1 MSKIR
6 VIILQ
11 SNRKA
16 LIKETDP
23 KKPYTKHQEGHY
35 ILASEA
41 VANYEVDGLV
51 KGSEII
57 FFQGNPNPISY
68 GSIDEK
74 SGAVADRSGEYMDR
88 YVMENALKQT
98 SLGPKVDLGNLVGY
112 LSWFKSPLNLIYLL
126 MGLTVAWG
134 VVTQI
139 MESMA

>member
-16 LIKETDP
+16 LIKETNP
-23 KKPYTKHQEGHY
+23 KRPYAKHQKGHY

-41 VANYEVDGLV
+41 VANYEVDGVV

-74 SGAVADRSGEYMDR
+74 TGVIEDRSGEYMDR

-98 SLGPKVDLGNLVGY
+98 SLGPKVDIGNLIGY
-112 LSWFKSPLNLIYLL
+112 LSWFKSPVNLIYLL
-126 MGLTVAWG
+126 MGFAILWG
-134 VVTQI
+134 VIVQV

>member
-16 LIKETDP
+16 LIKETNP

-41 VANYEVDGLV
+41 VANYEVDGV
-51 KGSEII
+51 VEGSEII

-68 GSIDEK
+68 DSIDEK
-74 SGAVADRSGEYMDR
+74 TGDVEDRSGEYMDR

-98 SLGPKVDLGNLVGY
+98 SLGPKVDLGNLIAS
-112 LSWFKSPLNLIYLL
+112 LSWFKSPTNLVYLL
-126 MGLTVAWG
+126 MALVIAYALLIEALG
-134 VVTQI
+134 
-139 MESMA
+139 MS

>member
-16 LIKETDP
+16 LITETSP
-23 KKPYTKHQEGHY
+23 KKPYTKHQQGHY

-41 VANYEVDGLV
+41 VANYEVDGV
-51 KGSEII
+51 VEGSEII

-68 GSIDEK
+68 SSIDEK
-74 SGAVADRSGEYMDR
+74 TGDITDRSSKYMDR

-98 SLGPKVDLGNLVGY
+98 SLGPKVDLGNLIAS
-112 LSWFKSPLNLIYLL
+112 LSWFKSPTNLVYLL
-126 MGLTVAWG
+126 MGG
-134 VVTQI
+134 VI
-139 MESMA
+139 AYALILEALGLS

>member
-16 LIKETDP
+16 LITETNP
-23 KKPYTKHQEGHY
+23 KKPYTKHQDGHY

-41 VANYEVDGLV
+41 VANYEVEGVV

-57 FFQGNPNPISY
+57 FFQGNPNPISHA
-68 GSIDEK
+68 SIDKET
-74 SGAVADRSGEYMDR
+74 GAVTDRSGEYMDR

-98 SLGPKVDLGNLVGY
+98 SLGPRVDLGNLIAS
-112 LSWFKSPLNLIYLL
+112 LSWFKSPTNLVYLL
-126 MGLTVAWG
+126 MGLVIGYALIAEALG
-134 VVTQI
+134 F
-139 MESMA
+139 S

>member
-16 LIKETDP
+16 LVKETNP
-23 KKPYTKHQEGHY
+23 KKPYAKHQDGHY

-41 VANYEVDGLV
+41 VCNYEVNNMV

-68 GSIDEK
+68 NSIEEK
-74 SGAVADRSGEYMDR
+74 TGEIEDKSSEFMDR

-98 SLGPKVDLGNLVGY
+98 SLGPKVDLGNLLSH
-112 LSWFKSPLNLIYLL
+112 LSWFKSPINMVYVLMFLVVAYALIIEAL
-126 MGLTVAWG
+126 GW
-134 VVTQI
+134 
-139 MESMA
+139 S

>member
-16 LIKETDP
+16 LIKETSP
-23 KKPYTKHQEGHY
+23 KKPYTKHQDGHY

-41 VANYEVDGLV
+41 VANYEVDGV
-51 KGSEII
+51 VEGSEII

-68 GSIDEK
+68 GSIDKET
-74 SGAVADRSGEYMDR
+74 GAITDRSGEYMDQ

-98 SLGPKVDLGNLVGY
+98 SLGPKVDLGNLVAS
-112 LSWFKSPLNLIYLL
+112 LSWFKSPTNLIYLL
-126 MGLTVAWG
+126 MAG
-134 VVTQI
+134 VI
-139 MESMA
+139 AYALLMEALGFS

>member
-11 SNRKA
+11 SNRRA
-16 LIKETDP
+16 LINETNP

-41 VANYEVDGLV
+41 VANYEVDGV
-51 KGSEII
+51 VEGSEII
-57 FFQGNPNPISY
+57 FFQGNPNPISF

-74 SGAVADRSGEYMDR
+74 TGDVEDRSGEYMDQ

-98 SLGPKVDLGNLVGY
+98 SLGPRVDMGNLVAS
-112 LSWFKSPLNLIYLL
+112 LSWFKSPSNLVYLL
-126 MGLTVAWG
+126 MGLVIAYAL
-134 VVTQI
+134 I
-139 MESMA
+139 MEALGLS